1 MTRFL
6 LPESAWRHSTQNV
19 SGIYNLVVATKF
31 APYML
36 LSDRDTLGCGN
47 FIW

>member
-6 LPESAWRHSTQNV
+6 LPKTAWRRSTQNV

-31 APYML
+31 ALYML